1 MPTQISLNRG
11 EHLAVTV
18 TIQDGGTNV
27 AASVSNGYS
36 IEAQMSNINGGEELY
51 DLGATFSNGAGVVNY
66 DTANLASGIYYF
78 DFKIGFP
85 TGEERW
91 TDGLELKLA
100 EPITKP

>member
-1 MPTQISLNRG
+1 MATQISLNRG
-11 EHLAVTV
+11 EHLAATV
-18 TIQDGGTNV
+18 RIQDGGANV
-27 AASVSNGYS
+27 FADVANGYS

-66 DTANLASGIYYF
+66 DTANLDAGIYYF
-78 DFKIGFP
+78 DFKLGFP

-91 TDGLELKLA
+91 TDGIELKLA